1 MGTPRRIHG
10 ELAKLRKALADR
22 ARNGNVRFRRPPLRP
37 SEFVPPTWLRVAIL
51 SGHGEDHS
59 AYLPDHAALPGELA
73 SSFSGRSSAGSPGEA
88 SCFGNFAGQ
97 RGRDL
102 AAEFIGVADWQI
114 RVHPAFDLDTE
125 SPPGPP
131 GADVDVDDSGHRSGG
146 CLGAGD
152 HRRVDAIGQAGGPS
166 SRQRVQG
173 PRGHRDDPGSPPL
186 SGRPF
191 IEARCTRASCPNRRS
206 LSRRPLSGRPSIE
219 AGTGSTRTS
228 PGTACRRPERA
239 ALHRGVG
246 RDEHGTHRWMS
257 PPLSG
262 RPFIEAS
269 ASRLTTWTSASR
281 RP

>member
-173 PRGHRDDPGSPPL
+173 PPVTGMTPG
-186 SGRPF
+186 
-191 IEARCTRASCPNRRS
+191 RRS
-206 LSRRPLSGRPSIE
+206 
-219 AGTGSTRTS
+219 
-228 PGTACRRPERA
+228 
-239 ALHRGVG
+239 
-246 RDEHGTHRWMS
+246 
-257 PPLSG
+257 
-262 RPFIEAS
+262 
-269 ASRLTTWTSASR
+269 
-281 RP
+281 